1 MLMAGKQI
9 TQIND
14 PLTKIQPEYLYHAI
28 RNPKPAHESAI
39 RQLRQVKALDENRY
53 RQLKKQLPYVVC
65 GIFNPPVRRTENF
78 AWIDHFMVDIDH
90 LSEKE
95 IDASSLREKLCTD
108 SRVKL
113 LFSSPGED
121 GLKILFQLSEK
132 CYDPGKYSF
141 FYKLFV
147 RNLSQQYGL
156 EQVIDT
162 RTSDVARACFIS
174 IDDDAYYNDQCTPV
188 TLNNF
193 VDLENP
199 FAMHQLMGKIK
210 KEEKELSAI
219 SSDPDIEPVDPDDE
233 ALRQIKA
240 RLNPN
245 ARLKREKIIHESDEV
260 AQQVGSII
268 ETMQQYNIETT
279 EVQSIHYGKK
289 FRFRL
294 GKKQAEI
301 NLFYGK
307 RGYSVVKTPK
317 QGTDSEMG
325 ELCSQILQEMLS

>member
-9 TQIND
+9 TQVND
-14 PLTKIQPEYLYHAI
+14 PLTKIQPDYLYHAI
-28 RNPKPAHESAI
+28 RNPKPQHESAI
-39 RQLRQVKALDENRY
+39 RQLRQVRALDENRY

-90 LSEKE
+90 LSGKE
-95 IDASSLREKLCTD
+95 IDAGSLRDKLCAD

-113 LFSSPGED
+113 LFASPGED

-132 CYDPGKYSF
+132 CHDPGLYSF

-147 RNLSQQYGL
+147 RNLSQQYRL

-174 IDDDAYYNDQCTPV
+174 VDENAYYNDQCTPV
-188 TLNNF
+188 TLSHF

-199 FAMHQLMGKIK
+199 FAMHQLKGEIK
-210 KEEKELSAI
+210 KEEKESSEV
-219 SSDPDIEPVDPDDE
+219 SSDPETGPIDPDDE

-245 ARLKREKIIHESDEV
+245 ARIKKEKIIHESEEV
-260 AQQVGSII
+260 AEQVGSIV
-268 ETMQQYNIETT
+268 ETMQNYNIETT
-279 EVQSIHYGKK
+279 DVQSIHYGKK

-294 GKKQAEI
+294 GRKQAEI

-307 RGYSVVKTPK
+307 RGYTVVKTPK
-317 QGTDSEMG
+317 QGTDNEMG
-325 ELCSQILQEMLS
+325 DLCAQILNEMLS